1 MIDRRRRPSVALAA
15 TALAGTLLLGSG
27 CARDDAAVAPLEIE
41 LGTADGGTTTLAAEA
56 DGLLVVNLWA
66 TWCGPCVAEMPVF
79 DEVADERAADAT
91 VLGINVGD
99 TAAEATAFAAELGV
113 DYAMLTDPDGRLQ
126 TALGVN
132 SLPATVFIAPS
143 GEVLDVHQG
152 AYTHDDLHAALDRA
166 LTEATT

>member
-1 MIDRRRRPSVALAA
+1 MTEPRRRQGIALVA
-15 TALAGTLLLGSG
+15 TALVTTLIAGSG
-27 CARDDAAVAPLEIE
+27 CGGEEPAVTPIDIE

-79 DEVADERAADAT
+79 DEVAGERAADAT

-152 AYTHDDLHAALDRA
+152 AYTHDDLHAAIDRA
-166 LTEATT
+166 LAETMT

>member
-1 MIDRRRRPSVALAA
+1 VIRSHRPTLAVLAA
-15 TALAGTLLLGSG
+15 LLLITGG
-27 CARDDAAVAPLEIE
+27 CAASDDSVVAPIDIE
-41 LGTADGGTTTLAAEA
+41 LGAADGGATTLADQG

-79 DEVADERAADAT
+79 DAVADERSAEAT
-91 VLGINVGD
+91 VVGVNVGD
-99 TAAEATAFAAELGV
+99 TAAEATAFAANLGV
-113 DYAMLTDPDGRLQ
+113 DYAMFTDPDGRLQ

-152 AYTHDDLHAALDRA
+152 AYTHDELDAAIDRSLA
-166 LTEATT
+166 EMSA

>member
-1 MIDRRRRPSVALAA
+1 MSPSSRSARRAVVLLALASLVA
-15 TALAGTLLLGSG
+15 AS
-27 CARDDAAVAPLEIE
+27 CAADDGDAISPLDIE
-41 LGTADGGTTTLAAEA
+41 LGSADGGTTTLAAES

-66 TWCGPCVAEMPVF
+66 TWCAPCVAEMPVF

-99 TAAEATAFAAELGV
+99 TVEEATAFATELGV
-113 DYAMLTDPDGRLQ
+113 DYAMFTDPDGRLQ

-143 GEVLDVHQG
+143 GEIFDVHQG
-152 AYTHDDLHAALDRA
+152 AYTHDALDAAIDSA
-166 LTEATT
+166 LAELLS